1 MHPKAPHTPTA
12 ATLPTTTQRYDG
24 RPGVSAATVLREWW
38 NMDPGRPGAGWQY
51 LLATAFYNT
60 IIGLVLTVFFSLGDT
75 RLTWWEVLLETWVTS
90 QCIGFSIHFGFSC
103 FYRFTTRAWRDRLP
117 KPALKALH
125 VIIPI
130 TCVYVGYTLAFAI
143 KGRNFL
149 SLLMA
154 YPRVGIMIFLIGL
167 VVSFVWYLVM
177 DGQTRSLRAEADE
190 ARARE
195 AASAA
200 QKQASEAELR
210 ALQAQI
216 EPHFL
221 FNTLANVQALI
232 DYEPAKARQMLES
245 FIEYLRAT
253 LDASRRTHGT
263 LGDEVAM
270 LQRYLQLMQ
279 VRMGKRLQTV
289 WDIEPDLLS
298 LPLAPLLLQPL
309 VENAIK
315 YGLEPKIEGGTITLR
330 ASRKAGRVQIVV
342 QDDGVGMHAASTARK
357 PPSGGSGTG
366 LKNVLARLQSSS
378 GASATLSVADTPGG
392 CSAILE
398 FDAQAAL
405 PPHPDTIA

>member
-1 MHPKAPHTPTA
+1 MQAQASNPTPDV
-12 ATLPTTTQRYDG
+12 TLRPIDRRYDG
-24 RPGVSAATVLREWW
+24 QRGVSAARVLREWW
-38 NMDPGRPGAGWQY
+38 NMDPGRPGTGWQY

-60 IIGLVLTVFFSLGDT
+60 IIGLVLTVFFLLGDT
-75 RLTWWEVLLETWVTS
+75 RLTWLEVLLETWIIS

-103 FYRFTTRAWRDRLP
+103 FYRFTTRTWRDRLP

-125 VIIPI
+125 VVIPI

-143 KGRNFL
+143 NGRNFL
-149 SLLMA
+149 VLLVS

-200 QKQASEAELR
+200 QKQATDAELR

-253 LDASRRTHGT
+253 LDASRRTQGT
-263 LGDEVAM
+263 LADEVAM
-270 LQRYLQLMQ
+270 LQRYLLLMQ
-279 VRMGKRLQTV
+279 VRMGTRLQTV
-289 WDIEPDLLS
+289 WEIEPDLLN

-330 ASRKAGRVQIVV
+330 ATQKAGRVQIVV
-342 QDDGVGMHAASTARK
+342 QDDGIGMHAASTARK
-357 PPSGGSGTG
+357 PPSDGSGTG
-366 LKNVLARLQSSS
+366 LKNVLARLQFTR
-378 GASATLSVADTPGG
+378 GANATLRVTDTPGG
-392 CSAILE
+392 CVAVME
-398 FDAQAAL
+398 FDIQAAPL
-405 PPHPDTIA
+405 PHPDTTV